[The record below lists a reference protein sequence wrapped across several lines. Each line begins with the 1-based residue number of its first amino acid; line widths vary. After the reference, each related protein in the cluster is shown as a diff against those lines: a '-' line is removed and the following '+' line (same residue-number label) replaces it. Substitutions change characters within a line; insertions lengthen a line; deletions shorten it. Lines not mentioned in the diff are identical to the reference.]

1 MWKLVFQLTQDTF
14 VRQKRKIFLPKIEL
28 ADKIHCVAR
37 LFNRPHI
44 YVGVAELVD
53 ALDSGS
59 SELTLIGVQ
68 FPSST
73 PTGK

>member
-1 MWKLVFQLTQDTF
+1 MTPDTF

-59 SELTLIGVQ
+59 SGLAPIGVQ

-73 PTGK
+73 P